1 MIGSASFVALSLA
14 SMGASFYMAYLWGDE
29 AASARLGWLPLLS
42 LIVFFIAY
50 SGGMANVP
58 FIIMGELFP
67 ARYRSV
73 LGPISSSFNLLCN
86 FTVVRCF
93 PAMQISMGPYGTF
106 WFFMCCT
113 ILSIVFVFFF
123 LPETKGRTLED
134 IELLF
139 SRKYSVSDSSSPIAA
154 VAESSFTTTQQM
166 EREVKRERRRES
178 RVVFNISS
186 SKDSTEDSD
195 DDEEDGSLVHFPS

>member
-1 MIGSASFVALSLA
+1 
-14 SMGASFYMAYLWGDE
+14 MAYLWGDE

-86 FTVVRCF
+86 FTVIRCF

-154 VAESSFTTTQQM
+154 VAASFTTNQQM